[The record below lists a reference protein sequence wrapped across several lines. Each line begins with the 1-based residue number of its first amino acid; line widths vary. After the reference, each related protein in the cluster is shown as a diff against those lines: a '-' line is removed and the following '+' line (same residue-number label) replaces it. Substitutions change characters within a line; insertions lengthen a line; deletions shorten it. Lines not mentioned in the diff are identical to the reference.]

1 MVGFSTPLSMRR
13 VRLIATGVSY
23 GLCPYS
29 SNNPDGLQVSALL
42 WFQMEYYMERAL
54 KVQRSRFCER
64 LMIIR

>member
-1 MVGFSTPLSMRR
+1 MRC